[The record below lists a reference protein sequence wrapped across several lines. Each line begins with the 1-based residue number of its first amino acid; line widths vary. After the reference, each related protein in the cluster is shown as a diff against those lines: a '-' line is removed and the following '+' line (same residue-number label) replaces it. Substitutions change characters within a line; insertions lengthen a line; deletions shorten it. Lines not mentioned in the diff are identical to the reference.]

1 MRDLLVLLLLEIS
14 YSPFPSIPKPL
25 YQYLYKHR
33 SDYIINHLYEENPL
47 IVLHNFF
54 ENV

>member
-33 SDYIINHLYEENPL
+33 SGYTIIYISKSE
-47 IVLHNFF
+47 
-54 ENV
+54 